1 MFEGR
6 GQIVVSDLICSVDD
20 FVVFVFDILD
30 DDDEEKEFNGISANR
45 G

>member
-1 MFEGR
+1 M
-6 GQIVVSDLICSVDD
+6 QTIVVGDLLCPVDVC
-20 FVVFVFDILD
+20 VVFVFDILD

>member
-1 MFEGR
+1 M
-6 GQIVVSDLICSVDD
+6 QTIVVGDLLCSVDVCD
-20 FVVFVFDILD
+20 VFVSDILD